1 MKYAPKGSVCGIHNL
16 YQTNPDKR
24 GRTSWTKNPPD
35 TIEAAAEDD
44 ESAQYALILRNAKCY
59 DGRRSLSLDSVVIQS
74 EPLKKFLG
82 KVLEGYPGITT
93 NLERLEFASPF
104 RPLVHRWE
112 RLVQV
117 RDEEQD
123 ETTKEHVDLFYRVM
137 EEELRDTLACRKDL
151 VRNGVIT
158 HDLIWAIFEPD
169 DMIINTRD
177 GRTRGLR
184 FTGSS
189 LSCQTGVWT
198 LSAKFIDFD
207 GARFGFDTA
216 TFNVGPFTGT
226 APITAL
232 PVSPL
237 KFHKNKDAIQKRLI
251 AQGKVWE
258 EHKGYHFKQYEG
270 VAVGYVDSDDG
281 PQPKGYRVKSRI
293 IIDAEA
299 FNTFHPRKG
308 LSLSGELPDKLDDE
322 QKMVASLMVHG
333 YSLKDKEWLSFYLD
347 CSKEIEWDSQAF
359 DSLVLPQEQE
369 NLKDLIL
376 AIAKSQSKQMDNFDD
391 VVQGKGRGII
401 MQLSG
406 PPGVGKTLTAE
417 SVAEVMK
424 VPLYVMSA
432 GDLGTNAD
440 AVERSLKN
448 ILRMIPKWGA
458 VLLLDEADVFM
469 EARSTTDLQ
478 RNELVSI
485 FLRMLEYY
493 EVSTP
498 NLLEEREQLL
508 ITLNRGFSSS
518 PPTEQRIST
527 RHSSRVSTCH
537 CSTRISI
544 GLPDATSGPSS
555 LLVPR
560 TLRSSQTGIWTS
572 LH

>member
-1 MKYAPKGSVCGIHNL
+1 MNQDSAVKYAPKGSVCGIHNL
-16 YQTNPDKR
+16 YQTNPDRR
-24 GRTSWTKNPPD
+24 GRTSWTKTPPD
-35 TIEAAAEDD
+35 NIEAAAEDE

-82 KVLEGYPGITT
+82 KVLKGYPGVTT
-93 NLERLEFASPF
+93 NLERVEFASPF
-104 RPLVHRWE
+104 RQLVHRWE
-112 RLVQV
+112 KLVQI

-123 ETTKEHVDLFYRVM
+123 ETTKQHVDLFYRVM
-137 EEELRDTLACRKDL
+137 EEELRNTLARKKDL

-158 HDLIWAIFEPD
+158 HDLIWAILEPD
-169 DMIINTRD
+169 DLVINTSD

-184 FTGSS
+184 FTNSS
-189 LSCQTGVWT
+189 LNCQSGVWA
-198 LSAKFIDFD
+198 LSAKYIDFD
-207 GARFGFDTA
+207 GTQFGFDTA
-216 TFNVGPFTGT
+216 TFNVGPFAGT

-237 KFHKNKDAIQKRLI
+237 KFHKNNDAIRERLI
-251 AQGKVWE
+251 AQGNIWE
-258 EHKGYHFKQYEG
+258 EHKGYHYKQYEG
-270 VAVGYVDSDDG
+270 VAVGYVDGHDG
-281 PQPKGYRVKSRI
+281 PEPKSYRVKSRI

-299 FNTFHPRKG
+299 FNTFHPYKG
-308 LSLSGELPDKLDDE
+308 ISVFGKVPDKLDDE
-322 QKMVASLMVHG
+322 QKMIASVMVHG

-347 CSKEIEWDSQAF
+347 CSREIEWDSQAF

-401 MQLSG
+401 MQLRG

-469 EARSTTDLQ
+469 EARSSTDLQ

-493 EVSTP
+493 EVS
-498 NLLEEREQLL
+498 
-508 ITLNRGFSSS
+508 
-518 PPTEQRIST
+518 
-527 RHSSRVSTCH
+527 
-537 CSTRISI
+537 
-544 GLPDATSGPSS
+544 LPAQS
-555 LLVPR
+555 
-560 TLRSSQTGIWTS
+560 
-572 LH
+572 

>member
-1 MKYAPKGSVCGIHNL
+1 MIV
-16 YQTNPDKR
+16 
-24 GRTSWTKNPPD
+24 
-35 TIEAAAEDD
+35 
-44 ESAQYALILRNAKCY
+44 RNAKCY

-74 EPLKKFLG
+74 QPLKKFLG
-82 KVLEGYPGITT
+82 KVLKGYPGVTT
-93 NLERLEFASPF
+93 NLERLEFSSPF
-104 RPLVHRWE
+104 KELVHRWE
-112 RLVQV
+112 ELVLF

-123 ETTKEHVDLFYRVM
+123 ETTKEHVDLFYKVM
-137 EEELRDTLACRKDL
+137 EEELRDTLARKKDL

-158 HDLIWAIFEPD
+158 HDLIWAILEPD
-169 DMIINTRD
+169 DLVINACN

-184 FTGSS
+184 FTNSAMD
-189 LSCQTGVWT
+189 CRTGAWT
-198 LSAKFIDFD
+198 LSAKYVDFD
-207 GARFGFDTA
+207 GTSFGFDTA
-216 TFNVGPFTGT
+216 TFSVGPFAGT

-237 KFHKNKDAIQKRLI
+237 KFHKNKGALRERLI
-251 AQGKVWE
+251 AQGKIWE
-258 EHKGYHFKQYEG
+258 EHKGYHYKQYEG
-270 VAVGYVDSDDG
+270 VSIGYVDGHDG
-281 PQPKGYRVKSRI
+281 PEPKSYRVKSRI

-299 FNTFHPRKG
+299 FNTFHPHRG
-308 LSLSGELPDKLDDE
+308 INLFGTVPDKLDDE
-322 QKMVASLMVHG
+322 LRMIASLMVHG
-333 YSLKDKEWLSFYLD
+333 YSLKDMEWLSFYLD
-347 CSKEIEWDSQAF
+347 STREIEWDAQAF
-359 DSLVLPQEQE
+359 DSLVLPQGQE

-401 MQLSG
+401 MQLRG

-469 EARSTTDLQ
+469 EARSATDLK

-493 EVSTP
+493 EVS
-498 NLLEEREQLL
+498 LSVQ
-508 ITLNRGFSSS
+508 S
-518 PPTEQRIST
+518 
-527 RHSSRVSTCH
+527 
-537 CSTRISI
+537 
-544 GLPDATSGPSS
+544 
-555 LLVPR
+555 
-560 TLRSSQTGIWTS
+560 
-572 LH
+572 